1 MTTHLTFTFSLWDGK
16 KLGQLFGLVFFAQ
29 KQCVCKKSLNRDKKK
44 RSQKSYGISYKIPA
58 GLQTNS
64 LSTPFMG
71 GKLCVKN
78 ISQCFNCIY
87 FWSFPDLIYDRIFI
101 TTHLCIDYQKKQ
113 SILDSLYLQMNDRC
127 KKKTICSLSTLRH
140 SRLKH
145 QSFIQCM
152 HSSAISRSMFRQ
164 WSRRICTTFSN

>member
-1 MTTHLTFTFSLWDGK
+1 MTRK
-16 KLGQLFGLVFFAQ
+16 KIGSTIWLGFFFAQ
-29 KQCVCKKSLNRDKKK
+29 KQCVCKSSLNRDKKK
-44 RSQKSYGISYKIPA
+44 HSQKSYGISYKIPA

-87 FWSFPDLIYDRIFI
+87 VWSFPDLIYDRIFI

-127 KKKTICSLSTLRH
+127 KKKRFAVY
-140 SRLKH
+140 RLYG
-145 QSFIQCM
+145 I
-152 HSSAISRSMFRQ
+152 RG
-164 WSRRICTTFSN
+164 

>member
-1 MTTHLTFTFSLWDGK
+1 MRRTKNWVNYLAWFFLHKSNAYVRVLWI
-16 KLGQLFGLVFFAQ
+16 VI
-29 KQCVCKKSLNRDKKK
+29 KKK
-44 RSQKSYGISYKIPA
+44 HSQKSYGISYKIPA

-127 KKKTICSLSTLRH
+127 KKKRFAVY
-140 SRLKH
+140 RLYG
-145 QSFIQCM
+145 I
-152 HSSAISRSMFRQ
+152 RG
-164 WSRRICTTFSN
+164 